1 MPDSHA
7 EGRSG
12 KNCAC
17 SKTIRKGNSGVMTK
31 RLTKKDKEEKIEISP
46 ESVEMAAGAESEE
59 TTRHDLEK
67 ELEKTTKEA
76 AENYDKYLR
85 AAAELEN
92 YRKRAARDKADAIN
106 FGNETLMRDLLPIID
121 SLERALEHTSSSND
135 FDSFVEGL
143 KLIYDKLLRTLEKNG
158 VERIDAAGK
167 DFDPNFH
174 EAVLQVESVELDDNK
189 VVETYENGYLLN
201 GRLLRPVKVSV
212 SKHIANERE
221 IQ

>member
-1 MPDSHA
+1 
-7 EGRSG
+7 
-12 KNCAC
+12 
-17 SKTIRKGNSGVMTK
+17 MTK

-59 TTRHDLEK
+59 TTRRDLEK

>member
-1 MPDSHA
+1 
-7 EGRSG
+7 
-12 KNCAC
+12 
-17 SKTIRKGNSGVMTK
+17 MTK

-59 TTRHDLEK
+59 TTRRDLEK

-158 VERIDAAGK
+158 VERIDAVGK

-174 EAVLQVESVELDDNK
+174 EAVLQVESSELDDNK